1 MAVRKRRA
9 TDRRVRK
16 TDARLH
22 DALMSLIHDK
32 SYGSI
37 AVRDILDRADVG
49 RSTFYAHFRDK
60 DDLLVSGIY
69 EALQSIQSTAAA
81 ASDPFAWFSLP
92 IFEHIHRHRLE
103 GKAVP
108 VEGRSAI
115 HARLQHT
122 IEELIAADVVRRFRR
137 RGVSPIPAELAV
149 KHVAST
155 FIVVLTWWL
164 DVAGPRNP
172 RDADA
177 LFRALVIPVFTVQQR
192 D

>member
-1 MAVRKRRA
+1 MTIRKRRA

-22 DALMSLIHDK
+22 EALMSLIHDK
-32 SYGSI
+32 SYESI

-60 DDLLVSGIY
+60 DDLLTSGIY
-69 EALQSIQSTAAA
+69 EALQSIRSTAA

-103 GKAVP
+103 GKAAP
-108 VEGRSAI
+108 VEGRTAI
-115 HARLQHT
+115 HSRLQRT
-122 IEELIAADVVRRFRR
+122 IEELITDEVVRRFTRR
-137 RGVSPIPAELAV
+137 RVSAIPAELAV
-149 KHVAST
+149 KYVASM
-155 FIVVLTWWL
+155 FVLVLNWWM
-164 DVAGPRNP
+164 DVGGARNP

-177 LFRALVIPVFTVQQR
+177 LFRALVIPVFAV
-192 D
+192 

>member
-1 MAVRKRRA
+1 
-9 TDRRVRK
+9 
-16 TDARLH
+16 
-22 DALMSLIHDK
+22 MSLIHDK
-32 SYGSI
+32 SYDAI

-60 DDLLVSGIY
+60 DDLLASGIY

-81 ASDPFAWFSLP
+81 AADPFAWFSLP

-103 GKAVP
+103 GKAAP
-108 VEGRSAI
+108 AEGRSVI

-122 IEELIAADVVRRFRR
+122 IEELIAADLARRVTRR
-137 RGVSPIPAELAV
+137 QVSPIPAQLAV

-155 FIVVLTWWL
+155 FILVLNWWL
-164 DVAGPRNP
+164 GVGGARSPRE
-172 RDADA
+172 ADA
-177 LFRALVIPVFTVQQR
+177 LFRALVNPVFAVSQH

>member
-1 MAVRKRRA
+1 
-9 TDRRVRK
+9 
-16 TDARLH
+16 
-22 DALMSLIHDK
+22 MSLIHDK
-32 SYGSI
+32 SYDAI

-60 DDLLVSGIY
+60 DDLLESGIF

-92 IFEHIHRHRLE
+92 IFEHINRHRLE
-103 GKAVP
+103 GNAAP

-122 IEELIAADVVRRFRR
+122 IEELIAGDIVRRFARR
-137 RGVSPIPAELAV
+137 QVGPIPAKLAV

-155 FIVVLTWWL
+155 FILVLNWWL
-164 DVAGPRNP
+164 DVAGARSPRE
-172 RDADA
+172 ADA
-177 LFRALVIPVFTVQQR
+177 LFRALVIQVFAL
-192 D
+192 

>member
-16 TDARLH
+16 TDTRLH

-32 SYGSI
+32 NYDTI
-37 AVRDILDRADVG
+37 AVSDILDRADVG

-60 DDLLVSGIY
+60 DDLLASGIY
-69 EALQSIQSTAAA
+69 EALQSIRSTAAA

-103 GKAVP
+103 GKAAP

-115 HARLQHT
+115 HSRLQRT
-122 IEELIAADVVRRFRR
+122 IEELITDDVVRRFTRR
-137 RGVSPIPAELAV
+137 RAGPIPAALAV

-155 FIVVLTWWL
+155 FILVLTWWL
-164 DVAGPRNP
+164 NVAGARSPCE
-172 RDADA
+172 ADT
-177 LFRALVIPVFTVQQR
+177 LFRALVIPVFGA
-192 D
+192 

>member
-1 MAVRKRRA
+1 MAIRKRRV

-60 DDLLVSGIY
+60 DDLLASGIY

-92 IFEHIHRHRLE
+92 IFEHIQRHRFE
-103 GKAVP
+103 GKAAP
-108 VEGRSAI
+108 LEGRSEI
-115 HARLQHT
+115 HARLQQT
-122 IEELIAADVVRRFRR
+122 IEELIAADVARRFTR
-137 RGVSPIPAELAV
+137 RGVGPIPAEVAV

-155 FIVVLTWWL
+155 FILVLTWWL
-164 DVAGPRNP
+164 DVAGARNP

-177 LFRALVIPVFTVQQR
+177 LFRALVIPVFAL
-192 D
+192 

>member
-1 MAVRKRRA
+1 MEGIMAVRKRRA

-32 SYGSI
+32 SYESI

-60 DDLLVSGIY
+60 DDLLTSGIY
-69 EALQSIQSTAAA
+69 EALQSIRSTAA

-103 GKAVP
+103 GNAAP
-108 VEGRSAI
+108 IEGRSAL
-115 HARLQHT
+115 HSRLQRT
-122 IEELIAADVVRRFRR
+122 IEELITDEVVRRFTRQR
-137 RGVSPIPAELAV
+137 LGPIPAELAV

-155 FIVVLTWWL
+155 FILVLNWWL
-164 DVAGPRNP
+164 DVAGARSP

-177 LFRALVIPVFTVQQR
+177 LFRALVIPMFAV
-192 D
+192 

>member
-9 TDRRVRK
+9 TDRRVRR

-32 SYGSI
+32 SYDSI

-60 DDLLVSGIY
+60 DDLLTSGIS
-69 EALQSIQSTAAA
+69 EALQSIRSTAA

-103 GKAVP
+103 GKAAP
-108 VEGRSAI
+108 VEGRSVI
-115 HARLQHT
+115 HSRLQRT
-122 IEELIAADVVRRFRR
+122 IEELITDEVARRFTRR
-137 RGVSPIPAELAV
+137 RVGPIPAELAV

-155 FIVVLTWWL
+155 FILVLNWWL
-164 DVAGPRNP
+164 DVVGAQSP

-177 LFRALVIPVFTVQQR
+177 LFRALVIPVFAVS
-192 D
+192 

>member
-1 MAVRKRRA
+1 MERIMAVRKRRT

-32 SYGSI
+32 SYDSI
-37 AVRDILDRADVG
+37 AVKDILDRADVG
-49 RSTFYAHFRDK
+49 RSTFYVHFRDK
-60 DDLLVSGIY
+60 DDLLTSGIY
-69 EALQSIQSTAAA
+69 DVLQSIRSTRA

-92 IFEHIHRHRLE
+92 IFEHIHRHRLD
-103 GKAVP
+103 GKAAP

-115 HARLQHT
+115 HSRLQRA
-122 IEELIAADVVRRFRR
+122 IEELITDDVVRRFTRR
-137 RGVSPIPAELAV
+137 RAGPIAADLAV

-155 FIVVLTWWL
+155 FVLVLNWWL
-164 DVAGPRNP
+164 DVAGARDP

-177 LFRALVIPVFTVQQR
+177 LFRALVIPVFAI
-192 D
+192 

>member
-16 TDARLH
+16 TDTRLH

-32 SYGSI
+32 SYDSI

-49 RSTFYAHFRDK
+49 RSTFYAHFRGK
-60 DDLLVSGIY
+60 DDLLTSGIY
-69 EALQSIQSTAAA
+69 EALLSFRSTAAA

-92 IFEHIHRHRLE
+92 IFEHIHRHRLD
-103 GKAVP
+103 GKAAP
-108 VEGRSAI
+108 VEGRTAI
-115 HARLQHT
+115 HLRLQRT
-122 IEELIAADVVRRFRR
+122 IEELITDDIVRRFTRR
-137 RGVSPIPAELAV
+137 RGGPIPAELAV

-155 FIVVLTWWL
+155 FVLVLNWWL
-164 DVAGPRNP
+164 DIAGARSP

-177 LFRALVIPVFTVQQR
+177 LFRALVIPVFAA
-192 D
+192 

>member
-22 DALMSLIHDK
+22 EALMSLIHDK
-32 SYGSI
+32 SYDRI

-60 DDLLVSGIY
+60 DDLLASGID
-69 EALQSIQSTAAA
+69 EALQSMRSSAAA
-81 ASDPFAWFSLP
+81 AGDPFAWFSLP

-103 GKAVP
+103 GKAAP
-108 VEGRSAI
+108 VNGRSAI
-115 HARLQHT
+115 HARLQRT
-122 IEELIAADVVRRFRR
+122 IEELITDDAGRRFARR
-137 RGVSPIPAELAV
+137 RVGPIPAELAV

-155 FIVVLTWWL
+155 FVLVLNWWL
-164 DVAGPRNP
+164 DVAGERSPRE
-172 RDADA
+172 ADA
-177 LFRALVIPVFTVQQR
+177 LFRALVIPVFAA
-192 D
+192 

>member
-16 TDARLH
+16 TDTRLH
-22 DALMSLIHDK
+22 EALMSLIHDK
-32 SYGSI
+32 SYDTI
-37 AVRDILDRADVG
+37 AVKDILERADVG

-60 DDLLVSGIY
+60 DDLLTSGIY
-69 EALQSIQSTAAA
+69 ESLQSIRSTAAA

-103 GKAVP
+103 GKAAP
-108 VEGRSAI
+108 LDGRSAI
-115 HARLQHT
+115 HSRLQHT
-122 IEELIAADVVRRFRR
+122 IEELISDDIVRCFARR
-137 RGVSPIPAELAV
+137 RVGPIPAELAV

-155 FIVVLTWWL
+155 FVLVLNWWL
-164 DVAGPRNP
+164 DVAGARSP

-177 LFRALVIPVFTVQQR
+177 LFRALVIPVFAV
-192 D
+192 

>member
-1 MAVRKRRA
+1 MAQRRRRG

-22 DALMSLIHDK
+22 DALISLIHDK
-32 SYGSI
+32 SYDAI

-60 DDLLVSGIY
+60 NDLLTSSIC
-69 EALQSIQSTAAA
+69 EALQSIRSGAAA
-81 ASDPFAWFSLP
+81 ADPLTWFSLP

-103 GKAVP
+103 GKAAP
-108 VEGRSAI
+108 HDGRASI
-115 HARLQHT
+115 HQRLQET
-122 IEELIAADVVRRFRR
+122 IEELIADDLVRRFPSRR
-137 RGVSPIPAELAV
+137 LGAIPPELAI

-155 FIVVLTWWL
+155 FIVVLNWWV
-164 DVAGPRNP
+164 DAAGARNP

-177 LFRALVIPVFTVQQR
+177 LFRALVLPAFAA
-192 D
+192 